1 MPRTIEEGFRD
12 FHTRLTP
19 TGGETAAATRHRT
32 SIQQCIRANFGLNR
46 FWRTGSFGN
55 GTSVSGYSDVDYMAD
70 IPASAIKNNSSTSL
84 TDLRT
89 ALDTK
94 FPRTGVQTSCPAVVV
109 PFGSDARET
118 TEITPAFYAKQVKGH
133 KVYGIPDC
141 SGAWMSASPDA
152 HNQYVR
158 DVDNKLSNKVKHLVR
173 FIKAWKYSQNVPIS
187 SFYLELR
194 VAKYASTE
202 SAIVYSID
210 VKQVLSHLETV
221 DLARIQD
228 PMGVSGYIAPCRS
241 AAALADAKSKLKT
254 AATRARN
261 AKAAEAAGRIPDAFE
276 WWRKLFGERFPTYY
290 K

>member
-19 TGGETAAATRHRT
+19 TGGETAAAQAHRT
-32 SIQQCIRANFGLNR
+32 SILQCINANFGLNR

-55 GTSVSGYSDVDYMAD
+55 GTSISGFSDVDYMAD
-70 IPASAIKNNSSTSL
+70 IPPTALKKNSATSL
-84 TDLRT
+84 TDLRV

-118 TEITPAFYAKQVKGH
+118 TEVTPAFYVEDIQKH

-141 SGAWMSASPDA
+141 SGSWMRASPDA

-158 DVDNKLSNKVKHLVR
+158 NVDNKLSNKVKPLVR
-173 FIKAWKYSQNVPIS
+173 FIKAWKYFRNVPIS

-194 VAKYASTE
+194 IAKYASNET
-202 SAIVYSID
+202 SIVYSID
-210 VKQVLSHLETV
+210 VMQVLAHLDAV
-221 DLARIQD
+221 GLAKMQD
-228 PMGVSGYIAPCRS
+228 PMGISGYIAPCRS
-241 AAALADAKSKLKT
+241 DAALADAKSRLKT
-254 AATRARN
+254 AVTRARN
-261 AKAAEAAGRIPDAFE
+261 ASSAETEGRNRDAFD